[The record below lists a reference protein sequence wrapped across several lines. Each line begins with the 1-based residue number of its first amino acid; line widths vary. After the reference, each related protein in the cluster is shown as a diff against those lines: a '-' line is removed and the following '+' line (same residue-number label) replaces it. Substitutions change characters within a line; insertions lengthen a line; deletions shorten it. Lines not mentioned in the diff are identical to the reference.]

1 MVVKTILGGLHM
13 AFGLTYPAQDALS
26 TYLSELLGIDKAE
39 IDVALSKITNMQVK
53 IIAKNDIKGS

>member
-1 MVVKTILGGLHM
+1 M

>member
-1 MVVKTILGGLHM
+1 MVVKTILGGLYM

-26 TYLSELLGIDKAE
+26 TYLSELLCIDKAE